1 MRSAALVTA
10 VSICCLVGA
19 SAWEICNVVKF
30 GAHGDN
36 TTDNTKAFRAA
47 IAACSP
53 TGGEVIVPAVKGVQ
67 SRYLTNPINLT
78 SNMALVVQA
87 GATIV
92 ATGYR
97 TIQLPPL
104 PSMGGSVIAGGGIG
118 AGDKCRYSPIVSAWN
133 QTNVSLYG
141 GGAFDGSGL
150 PWYNYHNYSCGKPFM
165 FSFNYV
171 RGLRIFDLSIHN
183 SPSWTIH
190 PYMSHDVHIA
200 RVNITDDAPGNAH
213 FNTDGIDPNSCT
225 NVLIEDY
232 YYCGGDD
239 AIAIKSGWN
248 IAGILYGRPSKNI
261 TVRRSTSGCRGG
273 WTIGSEASAG
283 VEDVLFE
290 DLVSTSESG
299 IRVSAELQRGG
310 IVRNVTFRN
319 LTFAW
324 QSLEKKT
331 FLFNIGQ
338 TYPNGGTNPPCNG
351 CPIPPLTPKQT
362 IPLFQGI
369 TFEDITVLSAPKG
382 LSIGSIDCSISPCHA
397 VTMNNLKLFNTPSP
411 KGLSCTNVHGHQ
423 TDNDPSAI
431 GPGCITEA

>member
-1 MRSAALVTA
+1 
-10 VSICCLVGA
+10 
-19 SAWEICNVVKF
+19 
-30 GAHGDN
+30 
-36 TTDNTKAFRAA
+36 
-47 IAACSP
+47 
-53 TGGEVIVPAVKGVQ
+53 
-67 SRYLTNPINLT
+67 
-78 SNMALVVQA
+78 
-87 GATIV
+87 
-92 ATGYR
+92 
-97 TIQLPPL
+97 
-104 PSMGGSVIAGGGIG
+104 
-118 AGDKCRYSPIVSAWN
+118 
-133 QTNVSLYG
+133 
-141 GGAFDGSGL
+141 
-150 PWYNYHNYSCGKPFM
+150 
-165 FSFNYV
+165 
-171 RGLRIFDLSIHN
+171 
-183 SPSWTIH
+183 
-190 PYMSHDVHIA
+190 MSHDIHIA

-232 YYCGGDD
+232 YYCGGGKYLSRLKLRPSPRLMEGTLWSLGCSLRPPPSVADD